1 MAPSSWTNDPSSS
14 AQTFADRREAGRRL
28 AAVIAARRDL
38 VDADPVV
45 IGLPR
50 GGVPVAAEVAA
61 VIGAP
66 LDVIVVRKVGVPYQ
80 PELALGAVGE
90 GDVLVLDEA
99 LARSLRIGRDEIDR
113 LVATQRAAVAERSRR
128 FRTSAP
134 QLSLRGRLV
143 IIVDDGVATGATAR
157 AACKVAYAA
166 GARRVVLAVPVAP
179 IDAAERFAGDVDEF
193 IALSTPESFMAV
205 GQWYREFGQVDDDE
219 VVALLRS
226 GRPVPISGG
235 AVAMT
240 GARSESAAAIE
251 VTIEV
256 PTGPHGIATL
266 AGTLSVPDPA
276 LGLVIFAHGSG
287 SSRHSPRNR
296 FVAQRLCDA
305 GLATLLFDLLTER
318 EERNRAMVFDI
329 ATLTERLIEVIRWS
343 ARRSGLRGLSVGLF
357 GASTG
362 AAAALL
368 AAADLENEISAVVSR
383 GGRPDLVIDDL
394 HRVLAPTLFIVGGD
408 DELVLDLNRQA
419 RARLQVDSALE
430 IIPGADHLFSQ
441 PGALERVAQ
450 LATDWFGRHL
460 GPASTNLRHLP
471 SDTPQGE

>member
-1 MAPSSWTNDPSSS
+1 MPPSPS
-14 AQTFADRREAGRRL
+14 AADRSSDDPRTAARRFSDRRDAGRRL

-38 VDADPVV
+38 VDADPIV

-99 LARSLRIGRDEIDR
+99 MARNLQIGGDEIER
-113 LVATQRAAVAERSRR
+113 LVAAERAAVAQRSRR
-128 FRTSAP
+128 FRTSTP
-134 QLSLRGRLV
+134 QLSLRDRLV
-143 IIVDDGVATGATAR
+143 IIIDDGVATGATAR
-157 AACKVAYAA
+157 AACNVARAA
-166 GARRVVLAVPVAP
+166 GARHVVLAVPVAP
-179 IDAAERFAGDVDEF
+179 VDAAARLGHDVDEF

-205 GQWYREFGQVDDDE
+205 GQWYRDFGQVDDDE
-219 VVALLRS
+219 VIALLRS
-226 GRPVPISGG
+226 GRPVPVSGG
-235 AVAMT
+235 ALGT
-240 GARSESAAAIE
+240 ARARIE
-251 VTIEV
+251 TPVTIEV
-256 PTGPHGIATL
+256 ETGPDRSATL
-266 AGTLSVPDPA
+266 AGTLCVPESA
-276 LGLVIFAHGSG
+276 TGLVVFAHGSG

-296 FVAQRLCDA
+296 FVAERLADS

-329 ATLTERLIEVIRWS
+329 PTLTDRLVAVIRWCT
-343 ARRSGLRGLSVGLF
+343 GQPQLRGLRIGLF

-368 AAADLENEISAVVSR
+368 AAADLEVEIAAVVAR
-383 GGRPDLVIDDL
+383 GGRPDLVIESL
-394 HRVLAPTLFIVGGD
+394 HRVLAPTLFIVGGAD
-408 DELVLDLNRQA
+408 ALVLDLNRQA

-430 IIPGADHLFSQ
+430 VVPGADHLFSQ
-441 PGALERVAQ
+441 PGALEQVAQ
-450 LATDWFGRHL
+450 LATEWFADHL
-460 GPASTNLRHLP
+460 GSQAM
-471 SDTPQGE
+471 DTAIRR